1 MNRELLITKISNLV
15 PFFEAVSLC
24 LPYLP
29 PELGSHLGTML
40 GYEISEMKDIC
51 NILSEKEMSNLPLGA
66 EMDESAPY
74 NINEKVFKFSVEITG
89 DFFYEYF
96 GTLDKDEFE
105 IAELLKQRFA
115 DDLVLRGDID
125 ITKLDVYVD

>member
-1 MNRELLITKISNLV
+1 M
-15 PFFEAVSLC
+15 P
-24 LPYLP
+24 
-29 PELGSHLGTML
+29 
-40 GYEISEMKDIC
+40 
-51 NILSEKEMSNLPLGA
+51 NLPLGA

-105 IAELLKQRFA
+105 IAELLKQRFV
-115 DDLVLRGDID
+115 DDLALRGDID

>member
-1 MNRELLITKISNLV
+1 
-15 PFFEAVSLC
+15 
-24 LPYLP
+24 
-29 PELGSHLGTML
+29 
-40 GYEISEMKDIC
+40 
-51 NILSEKEMSNLPLGA
+51 MSNLPLGA
-66 EMDESAPY
+66 EVDENAPY

-115 DDLVLRGDID
+115 DDLALRGDID

>member
-1 MNRELLITKISNLV
+1 
-15 PFFEAVSLC
+15 
-24 LPYLP
+24 
-29 PELGSHLGTML
+29 
-40 GYEISEMKDIC
+40 
-51 NILSEKEMSNLPLGA
+51 MSNLPLGA
-66 EMDESAPY
+66 ELDENAPY

-105 IAELLKQRFA
+105 IAELLKQRIA
-115 DDLVLRGDID
+115 DDLALRGDMD

>member
-1 MNRELLITKISNLV
+1 
-15 PFFEAVSLC
+15 
-24 LPYLP
+24 
-29 PELGSHLGTML
+29 
-40 GYEISEMKDIC
+40 
-51 NILSEKEMSNLPLGA
+51 MSNLPLGA
-66 EMDESAPY
+66 ELDENAPY

-115 DDLVLRGDID
+115 DDLALRGDID
-125 ITKLDVYVD
+125 IAKLDVYVD

>member
-1 MNRELLITKISNLV
+1 
-15 PFFEAVSLC
+15 
-24 LPYLP
+24 
-29 PELGSHLGTML
+29 
-40 GYEISEMKDIC
+40 
-51 NILSEKEMSNLPLGA
+51 MSNLPLGA

-115 DDLVLRGDID
+115 DDLALRGDID
-125 ITKLDVYVD
+125 ITNLDVYVD

>member
-1 MNRELLITKISNLV
+1 
-15 PFFEAVSLC
+15 
-24 LPYLP
+24 
-29 PELGSHLGTML
+29 
-40 GYEISEMKDIC
+40 
-51 NILSEKEMSNLPLGA
+51 MSNLPLGA

-115 DDLVLRGDID
+115 DDLALRGDID
-125 ITKLDVYVD
+125 ITRLDVYVD

>member
-1 MNRELLITKISNLV
+1 
-15 PFFEAVSLC
+15 
-24 LPYLP
+24 
-29 PELGSHLGTML
+29 
-40 GYEISEMKDIC
+40 
-51 NILSEKEMSNLPLGA
+51 MSNLPLGA

-115 DDLVLRGDID
+115 DDLALRGDID
-125 ITKLDVYVD
+125 ITKLDVYDLSCY

>member
-1 MNRELLITKISNLV
+1 
-15 PFFEAVSLC
+15 
-24 LPYLP
+24 
-29 PELGSHLGTML
+29 
-40 GYEISEMKDIC
+40 
-51 NILSEKEMSNLPLGA
+51 MSNLPLGA

-96 GTLDKDEFE
+96 GTLGKDEFE

-115 DDLVLRGDID
+115 DDLALRGDID

>member
-1 MNRELLITKISNLV
+1 
-15 PFFEAVSLC
+15 
-24 LPYLP
+24 
-29 PELGSHLGTML
+29 
-40 GYEISEMKDIC
+40 
-51 NILSEKEMSNLPLGA
+51 MSNLPLGA

-115 DDLVLRGDID
+115 DDLALRGDID
-125 ITKLDVYVD
+125 ITKFDVYVD

>member
-1 MNRELLITKISNLV
+1 
-15 PFFEAVSLC
+15 
-24 LPYLP
+24 
-29 PELGSHLGTML
+29 
-40 GYEISEMKDIC
+40 
-51 NILSEKEMSNLPLGA
+51 MSNLPLGA

-74 NINEKVFKFSVEITG
+74 NITEKVFKFSVEITG

-105 IAELLKQRFA
+105 IAELLKQRFT
-115 DDLVLRGDID
+115 DDLALRGDID

>member
-1 MNRELLITKISNLV
+1 
-15 PFFEAVSLC
+15 
-24 LPYLP
+24 
-29 PELGSHLGTML
+29 
-40 GYEISEMKDIC
+40 
-51 NILSEKEMSNLPLGA
+51 MSNLPLGA

-115 DDLVLRGDID
+115 DDLALRGDIN

>member
-1 MNRELLITKISNLV
+1 
-15 PFFEAVSLC
+15 
-24 LPYLP
+24 
-29 PELGSHLGTML
+29 
-40 GYEISEMKDIC
+40 
-51 NILSEKEMSNLPLGA
+51 MSNLPLGA
-66 EMDESAPY
+66 ELDERAPF
-74 NINEKVFKFSVEITG
+74 NVNEKVFKFSVEITG

-115 DDLVLRGDID
+115 DDLALRGDID

>member
-1 MNRELLITKISNLV
+1 
-15 PFFEAVSLC
+15 
-24 LPYLP
+24 
-29 PELGSHLGTML
+29 
-40 GYEISEMKDIC
+40 
-51 NILSEKEMSNLPLGA
+51 MSNLPLGA

-115 DDLVLRGDID
+115 DDLALRGDID
-125 ITKLDVYVD
+125 ITKLDEYVD

>member
-1 MNRELLITKISNLV
+1 
-15 PFFEAVSLC
+15 
-24 LPYLP
+24 
-29 PELGSHLGTML
+29 
-40 GYEISEMKDIC
+40 
-51 NILSEKEMSNLPLGA
+51 MSNLPLGA
-66 EMDESAPY
+66 EMGESAPY

-115 DDLVLRGDID
+115 DDLALRGDID

>member
-1 MNRELLITKISNLV
+1 
-15 PFFEAVSLC
+15 
-24 LPYLP
+24 
-29 PELGSHLGTML
+29 
-40 GYEISEMKDIC
+40 
-51 NILSEKEMSNLPLGA
+51 MSNLPLGA
-66 EMDESAPY
+66 EVDENAPY
-74 NINEKVFKFSVEITG
+74 NISEKVFKFSVEITG

-115 DDLVLRGDID
+115 DDLALRGDID

>member
-1 MNRELLITKISNLV
+1 
-15 PFFEAVSLC
+15 
-24 LPYLP
+24 
-29 PELGSHLGTML
+29 
-40 GYEISEMKDIC
+40 
-51 NILSEKEMSNLPLGA
+51 MSNLLLGA

-115 DDLVLRGDID
+115 DDLALRGDID

>member
-1 MNRELLITKISNLV
+1 
-15 PFFEAVSLC
+15 
-24 LPYLP
+24 
-29 PELGSHLGTML
+29 
-40 GYEISEMKDIC
+40 
-51 NILSEKEMSNLPLGA
+51 MSNLPLGA
-66 EMDESAPY
+66 ELDESAPY

-115 DDLVLRGDID
+115 DDLALRGDID

>member
-1 MNRELLITKISNLV
+1 
-15 PFFEAVSLC
+15 
-24 LPYLP
+24 
-29 PELGSHLGTML
+29 
-40 GYEISEMKDIC
+40 
-51 NILSEKEMSNLPLGA
+51 MSNLPLGA
-66 EMDESAPY
+66 ELDENAPY

-115 DDLVLRGDID
+115 DDLALRGDID

>member
-1 MNRELLITKISNLV
+1 
-15 PFFEAVSLC
+15 
-24 LPYLP
+24 
-29 PELGSHLGTML
+29 
-40 GYEISEMKDIC
+40 
-51 NILSEKEMSNLPLGA
+51 MSNLPLGA
-66 EMDESAPY
+66 EVDESAPY

-115 DDLVLRGDID
+115 DDLALRGDID

>member
-1 MNRELLITKISNLV
+1 
-15 PFFEAVSLC
+15 
-24 LPYLP
+24 
-29 PELGSHLGTML
+29 
-40 GYEISEMKDIC
+40 
-51 NILSEKEMSNLPLGA
+51 MSNLPLGA

-105 IAELLKQRFA
+105 LAELLNQRFA
-115 DDLVLRGDID
+115 DDLALRGDID

>member
-1 MNRELLITKISNLV
+1 
-15 PFFEAVSLC
+15 
-24 LPYLP
+24 
-29 PELGSHLGTML
+29 
-40 GYEISEMKDIC
+40 
-51 NILSEKEMSNLPLGA
+51 MSNLPLGA

-74 NINEKVFKFSVEITG
+74 NINEKVLKFSVEITG

-115 DDLVLRGDID
+115 DDLALRGDID

>member
-1 MNRELLITKISNLV
+1 MGNQ
-15 PFFEAVSLC
+15 F
-24 LPYLP
+24 
-29 PELGSHLGTML
+29 
-40 GYEISEMKDIC
+40 
-51 NILSEKEMSNLPLGA
+51 
-66 EMDESAPY
+66 
-74 NINEKVFKFSVEITG
+74 INEKVFKFSVEITG

-115 DDLVLRGDID
+115 DDLALRGDID